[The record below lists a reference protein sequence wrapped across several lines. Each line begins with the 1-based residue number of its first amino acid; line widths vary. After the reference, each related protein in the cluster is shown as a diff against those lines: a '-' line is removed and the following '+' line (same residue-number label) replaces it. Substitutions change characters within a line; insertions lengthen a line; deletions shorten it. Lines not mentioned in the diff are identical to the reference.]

1 MGRINQKAP
10 KTSEEAFNDILTCLA
25 GILILII
32 ILVVLDS
39 KQTQILIPTPIEQE
53 SDYEPVYLEV
63 SAKGEIF
70 SIPVRELDAL
80 AMRKIADV
88 ATATNADQYKM
99 LQQLSSES
107 NRVGNADYEVDLL
120 SKLTGNI
127 LLRSRPDAVGNA
139 MPTNITDGT
148 ELEWYNGVLN
158 SINKS
163 NQYISFIV
171 RSSDESYRAF
181 KKARALAWLS
191 GVRVAY
197 GLLENTEPIEFGFGG
212 STLNVQ

>member
-1 MGRINQKAP
+1 MPRDQQKPP
-10 KTSEEAFNDILTCLA
+10 KTADEAFNDILTCLA

-39 KQTQILIPTPIEQE
+39 KQTKILIPTPIEQE
-53 SDYEPVYLEV
+53 SDYEPVYLEI
-63 SAKGEIF
+63 SARGQIF
-70 SIPVRELDAL
+70 NIPVQELDAL
-80 AMRKIADV
+80 AMKKIADV
-88 ATATNADQYKM
+88 ASATNADQYKM

-107 NRVGNADYEVDLL
+107 NRVGNADYEIDLL

-127 LLRSRPDAVGNA
+127 LLRSKPEAVGHI
-139 MPTNITDGT
+139 MPSNITEGT

-171 RSSDESYRAF
+171 RSTDDSYRAF